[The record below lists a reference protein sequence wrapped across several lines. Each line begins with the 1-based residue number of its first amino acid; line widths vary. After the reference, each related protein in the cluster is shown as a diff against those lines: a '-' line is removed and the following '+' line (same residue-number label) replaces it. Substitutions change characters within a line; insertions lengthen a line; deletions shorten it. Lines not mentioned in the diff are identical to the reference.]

1 MFRGGVGYKI
11 RALKTFVSLGKDLY
25 ILNKEKVKRDCFHRF
40 MNCDLIMLKVIK
52 QQKGDI
58 KL

>member
-1 MFRGGVGYKI
+1 MKCKVKKI
-11 RALKTFVSLGKDLY
+11 RVLKTFVSLGKDLY
-25 ILNKEKVKRDCFHRF
+25 IFNKEKVKWDCFHRF

-52 QQKGDI
+52 QQEGDI

>member
-1 MFRGGVGYKI
+1 MFRGGVGYKV

-25 ILNKEKVKRDCFHRF
+25 IFNKEKVKWDCFHRF

-52 QQKGDI
+52 Q
-58 KL
+58 